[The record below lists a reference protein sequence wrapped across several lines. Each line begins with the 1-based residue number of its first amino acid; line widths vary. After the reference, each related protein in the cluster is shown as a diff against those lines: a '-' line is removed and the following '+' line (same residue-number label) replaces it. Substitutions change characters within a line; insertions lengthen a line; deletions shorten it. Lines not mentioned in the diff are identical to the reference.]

1 MIGISNEPVS
11 TITKFIE
18 DQGITF
24 PVLHDVAGIYSKYNI
39 SGGQSPYPRDFILD
53 KNGIVQFAKTEYDPG
68 SMISIIE
75 SLIDDSSTVA
85 VAESISLPNDFELL
99 QNFPNP
105 FNPTTT
111 IRFNITTTQEI
122 RLDIINLNGQII
134 NTLIQQRKFEAG
146 SYAIQW
152 NGTNYNGENIPSG
165 IYFVQLRNDVTVM
178 TKKLVLIR

>member
-39 SGGQSPYPRDFILD
+39 PGGQSPYPRDFIMD
-53 KNGIVQFAKTEYDPG
+53 KNGIIRLAKTEYDPG
-68 SMISIIE
+68 SMIAVIE
-75 SLIDDSSTVA
+75 SLLDSSTVA

-99 QNFPNP
+99 QNYPNP

-111 IRFNITTTQEI
+111 IRFNIITTQEI